1 MVEDQV
7 NGKDLASQS
16 LDQINQGF
24 DLINAQLQLA
34 SSKTGQNLARFWA
47 DSNRLTFYLAPLPL
61 TNIPKDGQMA
71 GSIRWDL
78 AVIPNATCSAFDV
91 ITDVQTGPRPLGSSD
106 GETYGDAP
114 TSRVGKFSAH
124 ASAGRAGP
132 AGKLT
137 ACDYT
142 VTGIAKGWFHRV
154 QATANVATSNP
165 ISSDSPYTGHLHTMA
180 YLEPLGWDGLSVIP
194 DASNKDYEVQR
205 GLAGGK
211 TVGNPHPV
219 GPGVKN
225 QGVSVINNPALQSLP
240 SELQRPAAAV
250 PGTSINPAQGMPP
263 NAEQTTPSGTAIP
276 GTSGQFP
283 KLHQSS
289 NAGAVSAAQPSNGPS
304 GGPTHGSKV
313 QLNPQALPPQISQP
327 AATNVTTGEAQLAKD
342 KGKKPADAT
351 TSPES
356 ATTLTPQSLS
366 PKPEG
371 GTNEIR

>member
-1 MVEDQV
+1 
-7 NGKDLASQS
+7 
-16 LDQINQGF
+16 
-24 DLINAQLQLA
+24 
-34 SSKTGQNLARFWA
+34 
-47 DSNRLTFYLAPLPL
+47 
-61 TNIPKDGQMA
+61 MA

-78 AVIPNATCSAFDV
+78 AVIPNATCSAFDIV
-91 ITDVQTGPRPLGSSD
+91 TDVQTGPRPLGSSD

-132 AGKLT
+132 AGKLN

-142 VTGIAKGWFHRV
+142 VTGIAKGWFHKV
-154 QATANVATSNP
+154 QATANTATSNP

-180 YLEPLGWDGLSVIP
+180 YLEPVGWDGISVVP

-211 TVGNPHPV
+211 AVGNPHPV
-219 GPGVKN
+219 APGVKN
-225 QGVSVINNPALQSLP
+225 QGASVINNPVLQSLP
-240 SELQRPAAAV
+240 GEVQRPAATV
-250 PGTSINPAQGMPP
+250 PGTSTNPTQGLSTTTGQP
-263 NAEQTTPSGTAIP
+263 TPSGTAIP
-276 GTSGQFP
+276 GPSGQFP
-283 KLHQSS
+283 KMHQPS

-304 GGPTHGSKV
+304 GGPTPGSNV
-313 QLNPQALPPQISQP
+313 QLNPQPLPPKVIQP
-327 AATNVTTGEAQLAKD
+327 ANTGVAGSTAGSNVQLNPQPLPPKIGQPTATNVTTGEAQLAKD
-342 KGKKPADAT
+342 KGKKPADST
-351 TSPES
+351 TSSGS